1 MSRARLWAGAGESVT
16 RGDRRRREQE
26 CGRPSPPLA
35 APAHRR
41 REGIKG
47 GKRNS

>member
-26 CGRPSPPLA
+26 FGSPSPPLA
-35 APAHRR
+35 APAQRR
-41 REGIKG
+41 REGAPG
-47 GKRNS
+47 R